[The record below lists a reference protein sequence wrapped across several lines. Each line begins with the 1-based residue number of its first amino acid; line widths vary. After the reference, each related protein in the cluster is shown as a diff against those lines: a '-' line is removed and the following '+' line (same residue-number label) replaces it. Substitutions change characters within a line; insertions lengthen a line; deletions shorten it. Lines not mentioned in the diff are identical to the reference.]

1 MQVIFLIALCVS
13 TAYAAYI
20 YFIRDHLTLE
30 EVDKKVSGLSKSVK
44 KLDNTLKSQEQ
55 RMGAAST
62 QAAQAQALLHS
73 AKS

>member
-1 MQVIFLIALCVS
+1 MIEYLLLFLFSAIAAHV
-13 TAYAAYI
+13 YYMKE
-20 YFIRDHLTLE
+20 HLTLQ
-30 EVDKKVSGLSKSVK
+30 EVDTKVSALSKNVK
-44 KLDNTLKSQEQ
+44 KLDSDLKSQEQ